1 MEDLVKPLIGPPGV
15 AKSFCKS
22 IRMRGILRKELH
34 QLWTDDF
41 PEVVA
46 RNATREPDATAK
58 PLLVHHSFCRIK
70 SNPFQ
75 FPCTVNNKNHV
86 TFG

>member
-1 MEDLVKPLIGPPGV
+1 M
-15 AKSFCKS
+15 A
-22 IRMRGILRKELH
+22 
-34 QLWTDDF
+34 DDF

-46 RNATREPDATAK
+46 RNATREPDAAAE
-58 PLLVHHSFCRIK
+58 LLLIHHSLCRIK

-75 FPCTVNNKNHV
+75 FPCTVNNKKHA